1 MAQLPPHAAAGVAA
15 AAWEEEAEWLDVEDS
30 DIRLDAPAPST
41 ISRPCATAPSHRLH
55 VPEPASAVQDAMRR
69 RLAASPPTSR
79 GRAEAKAPD
88 PDFLLPPWLCAL
100 RFLGKD
106 RGWEQPGIKVIKRE
120 EELCRAPLV
129 RAIFM
134 GILFDWSLIHR
145 ALTIFVLLHCCQVA
159 GVVTS
164 CKPNGLGGL
173 LVTLKDPSAA
183 IAASVHKK
191 VLLESNNAQDI
202 SVGCVIVLRK
212 VHVFRPTHKACYLNI
227 TKVTKVLRKDCDSPS
242 KPVISSNATERS
254 EGSIDTIMMRLLG
267 HERMIPHN
275 NGMRVTEVSLQHQ
288 GISCAQSSLSESTVM
303 SEDRCSAQAS
313 NNENLRRPF
322 GSEKM
327 LHISKKLKSDAAL
340 PGDNGET
347 ASSRIDTA
355 DNYVLQRNMGTEL
368 AEQLNGQLSS
378 IRELMEHQQRDFIAV
393 NAGSAQPTSNGSLLN
408 PKKVVSVGSAE
419 WTDEQL
425 CQLLL

>member
-120 EELCRAPLV
+120 EELCRAPL
-129 RAIFM
+129 
-134 GILFDWSLIHR
+134 
-145 ALTIFVLLHCCQVA
+145 VA

>member
-1 MAQLPPHAAAGVAA
+1 MAQLPPHAA
-15 AAWEEEAEWLDVEDS
+15 AAWEEEAEWLDVDDS

-41 ISRPCATAPSHRLH
+41 ISRPCATAPSHHLH

-88 PDFLLPPWLCAL
+88 PDFLLPTWLCAL

-106 RGWEQPGIKVIKRE
+106 RGWEQPGIK
-120 EELCRAPLV
+120 
-129 RAIFM
+129 
-134 GILFDWSLIHR
+134 
-145 ALTIFVLLHCCQVA
+145 VA

-183 IAASVHKK
+183 IAGSVHKK
-191 VLLESNNAQDI
+191 VLLEGNNAQDI
-202 SVGCVIVLRK
+202 SVGCVIVLR
-212 VHVFRPTHKACYLNI
+212 
-227 TKVTKVLRKDCDSPS
+227 KVLRKDCDSPS

-275 NGMRVTEVSLQHQ
+275 NDMRVTEVSLQHQ
-288 GISCAQSSLSESTVM
+288 GISGLSNSTSTQVTLDCRTDGRALRNLNIPNIACAQSSLSERTVM
-303 SEDRCSAQAS
+303 FGDRCSAQAS
-313 NNENLRRPF
+313 NNENLRRLF
-322 GSEKM
+322 DSEKM
-327 LHISKKLKSDAAL
+327 LQISKKLKSDAAL
-340 PGDNGET
+340 AGDNGET
-347 ASSRIDTA
+347 ASSRIDTE
-355 DNYVLQRNMGTEL
+355 DSYVLQRNMGTEL
-368 AEQLNGQLSS
+368 GMAAQLNGQLSS
-378 IRELMEHQQRDFIAV
+378 IREPMEHQQSDFIAV
-393 NAGSAQPTSNGSLLN
+393 NAGSAQPTKEHATTINGSLLN
-408 PKKVVSVGSAE
+408 PKKALSVGSAE

>member
-1 MAQLPPHAAAGVAA
+1 
-15 AAWEEEAEWLDVEDS
+15 
-30 DIRLDAPAPST
+30 
-41 ISRPCATAPSHRLH
+41 
-55 VPEPASAVQDAMRR
+55 MRR

-88 PDFLLPPWLCAL
+88 PDFLLPTWLCAL

-129 RAIFM
+129 
-134 GILFDWSLIHR
+134 
-145 ALTIFVLLHCCQVA
+145 A

-183 IAASVHKK
+183 IAGSVHKK
-191 VLLESNNAQDI
+191 VLLEGNNAQDI

-275 NGMRVTEVSLQHQ
+275 NDMRVTEVSLQHQ
-288 GISCAQSSLSESTVM
+288 GISGLSNSTSTQVTLDCRTDGRALRNLNIPNIACAQSSLSERTVM
-303 SEDRCSAQAS
+303 FGDRCSAQAS
-313 NNENLRRPF
+313 NNENLRRLF
-322 GSEKM
+322 DSEKM
-327 LHISKKLKSDAAL
+327 LQISKKLKSDAAL
-340 PGDNGET
+340 AGDNGET
-347 ASSRIDTA
+347 ASSRIDTE
-355 DNYVLQRNMGTEL
+355 DSYVLQRNMGTEL
-368 AEQLNGQLSS
+368 GMAAQLNGQLSS
-378 IRELMEHQQRDFIAV
+378 IREPMEHQQSDFIAV
-393 NAGSAQPTSNGSLLN
+393 NAGSAQPTKEHATTINGSLLN
-408 PKKVVSVGSAE
+408 PKKALSVGSAE